1 MKQKALCLSLPADY
15 FSRPSHKKVCQNN
28 LLTPSS
34 THAEDL
40 KTRADKFSL
49 QKQLSFLAPRQWL
62 GMSAPWPLKF
72 HTDDVNQCFHNKSGS
87 LGVPN
92 VNLFCFMF
100 PQSIMVK
107 FCVLPR
113 TSSSKTQM
121 LLLKKYIHSS
131 NIDCIVVDSSRLHLT
146 FVAFCLLLVTH
157 KQQLYCKVL
166 LHQPIRAPE
175 QTPDRFYVISME
187 FLQLRHRCPSWRS
200 ILSREETGESC
211 FCRLC
216 PVVWDKWSSCWVS
229 NFSRPL
235 TQPAR
240 VWT

>member
-1 MKQKALCLSLPADY
+1 MKQKALCLSLPSEY
-15 FSRPSHKKVCQNN
+15 FSRPSHKKVCHNN

-34 THAEDL
+34 IHAEDL
-40 KTRADKFSL
+40 KTRADQFSL
-49 QKQLSFLAPRQWL
+49 QKQLSSAL

-92 VNLFCFMF
+92 VNLFCFLF

-146 FVAFCLLLVTH
+146 FVAFCLLSVTH
-157 KQQLYCKVL
+157 KQQL
-166 LHQPIRAPE
+166 
-175 QTPDRFYVISME
+175 
-187 FLQLRHRCPSWRS
+187 
-200 ILSREETGESC
+200 
-211 FCRLC
+211 
-216 PVVWDKWSSCWVS
+216 
-229 NFSRPL
+229 
-235 TQPAR
+235 
-240 VWT
+240 

>member
-1 MKQKALCLSLPADY
+1 MLPQQLYVQLLQYTHQYEHQSLWKKRRKILY
-15 FSRPSHKKVCQNN
+15 FTAWSKKLFVYHYPLIILVDHPIKRFVKIDP
-28 LLTPSS
+28 LLHPCRGLENKGWPVQAAKTAVFPRSS
-34 THAEDL
+34 
-40 KTRADKFSL
+40 
-49 QKQLSFLAPRQWL
+49 PL

-131 NIDCIVVDSSRLHLT
+131 NIDCIVVYSSRLHLT
-146 FVAFCLLLVTH
+146 FVAFCLLSVTH
-157 KQQLYCKVL
+157 KQQL
-166 LHQPIRAPE
+166 
-175 QTPDRFYVISME
+175 
-187 FLQLRHRCPSWRS
+187 
-200 ILSREETGESC
+200 
-211 FCRLC
+211 
-216 PVVWDKWSSCWVS
+216 
-229 NFSRPL
+229 
-235 TQPAR
+235 
-240 VWT
+240 